1 MTELNAEKAKAEV
14 FETWAPAASR
24 WSAWVKPVLFAVMR
38 PQHAEM
44 DPPSHRKSNLSWAQL
59 DDRTTIYVLDLPG
72 AEGVSVGLD
81 FAERGIRPIP
91 VYNALPAPIQQSA
104 STLAST
110 QLDAIVDV
118 EPIII
123 GLWRGAVFL
132 KEKNLSPAA
141 LPAFLVDS
149 NRNKSTPAG
158 VAKYFDNRS
167 ISFPSDFPSAE
178 YLRSAGISRVVLV
191 KRSSSVEQSDL
202 AQTLRRWQDA
212 GLQIQL
218 KRLDN
223 DAGPA
228 PYFVKRPSRLLAVW
242 LAVRAYFLRSESGFG
257 VSVTRGAGG

>member
-1 MTELNAEKAKAEV
+1 MTDSNEEKAKAEV
-14 FETWAPAASR
+14 FEAWAPAASR

-44 DPPSHRKSNLSWAQL
+44 EAPSHRESNLSWVQR

-91 VYNALPAPIQQSA
+91 VYNALPAPIQQPASA
-104 STLAST
+104 FT
-110 QLDAIVDV
+110 QVVAIVDI
-118 EPIII
+118 EPII
-123 GLWRGAVFL
+123 GSLWRGSVFL
-132 KEKNLSPAA
+132 KEKSLSPTA
-141 LPAFLVDS
+141 LPAFLLDS
-149 NRNKSTPAG
+149 NRNNSTPAG
-158 VAKYFDNRS
+158 VAEYFDNRS

-178 YLRSAGISRVVLV
+178 YLRSAGILHVVLV
-191 KRSSSVEQSDL
+191 KRDSSVAQSDL

-228 PYFVKRPSRLLAVW
+228 PYFVKRPPRLLGLW
-242 LAVRAYFLRSESGFG
+242 LFVRAFFLRSESGFG
-257 VSVTRGAGG
+257 VSVARGSGA

>member
-1 MTELNAEKAKAEV
+1 MTDSNEEKAKAEV
-14 FETWAPAASR
+14 FEAWAPAASR
-24 WSAWVKPVLFAVMR
+24 WSGWVKPVLFAVMR
-38 PQHAEM
+38 WQHAEM
-44 DPPSHRKSNLSWAQL
+44 DAPSHRESNLSWVQR

-104 STLAST
+104 SAST

-118 EPIII
+118 EAIII

-158 VAKYFDNRS
+158 IDTYFDNRS

-178 YLRSAGISRVVLV
+178 YLRLAGISRVVLV
-191 KRSSSVEQSDL
+191 KRGSSVEQSDL

-223 DAGPA
+223 ESGPA
-228 PYFVKRPSRLLAVW
+228 PYFVKQPSRLLAVW

-257 VSVTRGAGG
+257 VSVTRGSSG